1 MATQFNSAFT
11 LKGQKNPKDV
21 TVLATAIEGGI
32 SSVPVAYVEFLSKD
46 KALDLGDVVGT
57 EAGIVM
63 SGEKGTSQRFWGTC
77 ISAEAKGVVDGWGR
91 YVIELRPWLW
101 FLTRSRNNRIFQ
113 QMKTTAIIQDILG
126 DYGFSGELVVKH
138 SNTDKEREYCT
149 QYRETDYDFIVRL
162 LEEEGFYFYF
172 DHKDNAVKLVIAN
185 EVSTHEAASSDDK
198 VPYREL
204 QGGGRIEHLGQWNLV
219 ERVVTGKVTLRDYDF
234 EKPSADLTS
243 SSSVASGS
251 HGHKAYETYEYPG
264 GFSDVAKGDSKA
276 ASLIEADAAA
286 HKTWRAQGNVLHLSP
301 GKLFELADHPRHTS
315 PATSVFMVTKIKQF
329 FRADTDENKYGETVL
344 QALHAPGIVALENVL
359 MTCEAVLK
367 SKPFRMPATT
377 PRPEISGVQTAKVT
391 GPEGAE
397 ITVDKYGRIRV
408 QFHWD
413 RSGKKDDKSSCW
425 VRTMMPWTGKNWGMV
440 SWPRVGQEVVIQ
452 FEEGNPDR
460 PLCVGML
467 YNADTMPPY
476 EMPANAT
483 RSGIKTNSSKG
494 GSGYNE
500 LMFEDKKG
508 DELVRIGAE
517 KDFIQTVQNAAH
529 VRVGYI
535 HEKDAK
541 AASAQGERSM
551 KLEVENHLDEI
562 VEKGDHS
569 FTVKTG
575 SQDVKVKKDKS
586 EEIEGKSTLTVTGN
600 VTEVIKTGN
609 YKQTV
614 KSGNITREVSMGNEA
629 ATVKLGNFSVD
640 AKAGKIDLTAM
651 QSITLKVGPS
661 SIKIDMSG
669 ITIKGPMVKIDG
681 SAMVEVKGAVTQVKG
696 SATLILKGGVTL
708 IN

>member
-1 MATQFNSAFT
+1 
-11 LKGQKNPKDV
+11 
-21 TVLATAIEGGI
+21 
-32 SSVPVAYVEFLSKD
+32 
-46 KALDLGDVVGT
+46 
-57 EAGIVM
+57 
-63 SGEKGTSQRFWGTC
+63 
-77 ISAEAKGVVDGWGR
+77 
-91 YVIELRPWLW
+91 
-101 FLTRSRNNRIFQ
+101 
-113 QMKTTAIIQDILG
+113 
-126 DYGFSGELVVKH
+126 
-138 SNTDKEREYCT
+138 
-149 QYRETDYDFIVRL
+149 
-162 LEEEGFYFYF
+162 
-172 DHKDNAVKLVIAN
+172 
-185 EVSTHEAASSDDK
+185 
-198 VPYREL
+198 
-204 QGGGRIEHLGQWNLV
+204 
-219 ERVVTGKVTLRDYDF
+219 
-234 EKPSADLTS
+234 
-243 SSSVASGS
+243 
-251 HGHKAYETYEYPG
+251 
-264 GFSDVAKGDSKA
+264 
-276 ASLIEADAAA
+276 
-286 HKTWRAQGNVLHLSP
+286 
-301 GKLFELADHPRHTS
+301 
-315 PATSVFMVTKIKQF
+315 
-329 FRADTDENKYGETVL
+329 
-344 QALHAPGIVALENVL
+344 